1 MLSAQATA
9 GGQAPPSWP
18 AGADM
23 LRGGPGSSPQQLQGA
38 AHMGLRLGGA
48 ASSPPGQE
56 IPAAGGGQ
64 SDTTSGAS
72 QQTSLFPRFSPDAAD
87 VYAASGSAAQQQAA
101 AAAAQQ
107 QHQHQQ
113 QAALKQNLQKLYGSL
128 GLQHGSRSS
137 LPDIQENEPQTSLPS
152 DPPLAARLPPYG
164 RPPAT
169 RALSD
174 DDLFGMQDL
183 PGGSAAGAV
192 PTPQGLPGQPAAADL
207 SLVGQLPAGQ
217 SQSRT
222 LFVRNVDPSVPE
234 DELRTLFE
242 VSGETR
248 RCRAAALRH
257 REARMDLPGRCPVF
271 VGPLSPLRCCAACAR
286 RSVESHGCGRCRRQ
300 LSKRNLL
307 VCCLPSPAPPAPLP
321 LAPPVTG
328 LW

>member
-48 ASSPPGQE
+48 ASSPPGQD

-286 RSVESHGCGRCRRQ
+286 RSVESPWLR
-300 LSKRNLL
+300 
-307 VCCLPSPAPPAPLP
+307 PM
-321 LAPPVTG
+321 LAPAFQT
-328 LW
+328 